1 MRIHYQ
7 AIRQPSEE
15 LFDEMQA
22 MRLSMIRL
30 KPNVDKAD
38 DFESFKDYFLQ
49 PGRRAHVFRFVG
61 GSLDQQLAGFY
72 CMGCERYPG
81 IDLASGLYQDIA
93 AERRDAFTAWL
104 AEKWIDKN
112 ARCNRIFQRDPRR
125 AAWEGPPDE
134 GMLQCSEL
142 NRPSQD
148 LKPMCSAPAT
158 AQWSGGILR
167 LRWLCTMAPNTAP
180 FLYEESNPSP
190 KVGVIALAVNPASK
204 ERSRIPIEAPTP

>member
-1 MRIHYQ
+1 MEPSAAPIEAPAVAQPPPPTLYEGRPASVSINSVELQGNAVATDPETRPWSERITPV
-7 AIRQPSEE
+7 AI
-15 LFDEMQA
+15 
-22 MRLSMIRL
+22 
-30 KPNVDKAD
+30 
-38 DFESFKDYFLQ
+38 
-49 PGRRAHVFRFVG
+49 
-61 GSLDQQLAGFY
+61 
-72 CMGCERYPG
+72 RYPG

-148 LKPMCSAPAT
+148 LKPVCSAPAT
-158 AQWSGGILR
+158 AQWTSGVLR

-180 FLYEESNPSP
+180 FLYEEANPSP
-190 KVGVIALAVNPASK
+190 KAGTIALAVNPASK